1 MRRPA
6 LLQHDGC
13 AKRHASSGFTLVELM
28 VAMTGGLFLSI
39 VVFALSRDTAHF
51 YQRER
56 RMANATLA
64 GVTGFQR
71 LSSDV
76 ARAGLLSTANIQQ
89 DPAVCVRPDAT
100 WPAAMQNLRAL
111 VLETN
116 PAAASTEVG
125 AAGITPWGVLISG
138 ALNTPEVFISNAV
151 ANDGTGWQ
159 IELNLQTPSAARA
172 GLSPATTA
180 TAANQAVLEST
191 FLYKK
196 PDNSILGGKIVRL
209 RLAGKDQFGVVGSV
223 QANPGRATITL
234 TNAPNLVRVSSGGA
248 QCGIDGHATEVAIS
262 AVDLVRYNIR
272 SMITDGNYATLFALS
287 GIGGG
292 TPALPYEPNRAEL
305 VRAELL
311 PNGQEVPGTQE
322 IVGEYAVDLQVNAWG
337 ATSPQNPALVA
348 VQPATIN
355 ASYNATQL
363 LRGVHLRF
371 SVRSREADR
380 DADVSTMGGGA
391 NRYRMPVGPGGTAPF
406 ARVRTFQSDIPLRN
420 LEGSNWL

>member
-1 MRRPA
+1 MRRST
-6 LLQHDGC
+6 LFQQMGC
-13 AKRHASSGFTLVELM
+13 ARRRTGAGFTLVELM

-76 ARAGLLSTANIQQ
+76 ARAGLLSTPNIQQ

-100 WPAAMQNLRAL
+100 WPAALQNLRAL

-116 PAAASTEVG
+116 PAAATTEVG
-125 AAGITPWGVLISG
+125 AAGITPWGVLVSG

-151 ANDGTGWQ
+151 APAGSGAWQ
-159 IELNLQTPSAARA
+159 IDLNLLTPSAARA
-172 GLSPATTA
+172 GLSAATTA
-180 TAANQAVLEST
+180 TATNQAVL
-191 FLYKK
+191 
-196 PDNSILGGKIVRL
+196 DSIFMSNGVGKIVRL
-209 RLAGKDQFGVVGSV
+209 RLAGKDQFGVV
-223 QANPGRATITL
+223 QATQATPGKAVVTL
-234 TNAPNLVRVSSGGA
+234 AGTPNLVRVSSGGA

-262 AVDLVRYNIR
+262 VIDLVRYNIR
-272 SMITDGNYATLFALS
+272 SMVGDSNYATLFALS

-292 TPALPYEPNRAEL
+292 TPALPYEPKRAEL
-305 VRAELL
+305 VRVEVG
-311 PNGQEVPGTQE
+311 PNGQEIPGTQE
-322 IVGEYAVDLQVNAWG
+322 IVGEYAVDLQVSAWG
-337 ATSPQNPALVA
+337 ATSPQNPTLVA

-355 ASYNATQL
+355 GTYNATQL

-380 DADVSTMGGGA
+380 DADVTSMGGGA
-391 NRYRMPVGPGGTAPF
+391 NRYRMPVGPGGTAPY

-420 LEGSNWL
+420 LESSNWL